1 MLLSMCEMTLDL
13 ASAAFATLADAGD
26 RCQPGQVL
34 EN

>member
-1 MLLSMCEMTLDL
+1 MLSSMCEMALDL
-13 ASAAFATLADAGD
+13 PSVGFATLADAGD